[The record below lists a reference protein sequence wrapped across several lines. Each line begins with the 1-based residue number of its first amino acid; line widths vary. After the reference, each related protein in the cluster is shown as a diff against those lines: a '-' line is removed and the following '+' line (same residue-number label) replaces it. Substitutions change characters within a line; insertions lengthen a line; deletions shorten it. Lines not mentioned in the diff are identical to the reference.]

1 MKKSFLLL
9 PVSIA
14 ILTACSSNSPA
25 PIENVDGT
33 LSPGVMQPV
42 DNNSSG
48 TWQPEI
54 QQNTTPSTM
63 GSSVPTGTQTP
74 QPSFQPTYQPVQQ
87 PAAAQPKPT
96 PAPAPVQPQTKTVT
110 KTVSDCTSSG
120 AINVPRNP
128 NTNAPDY
135 SQIQK
140 GSYKG
145 NTYKVNKGDTMFLIA
160 YLTGMDV
167 KDLASMNNMKEP
179 YSLSVGQT
187 LKISNCSTK
196 TVTTTVP
203 VKTTAPA
210 APAVPAEPEVTY
222 TPGANGT
229 QIGSDGTVIGPI
241 RSGVATGGA
250 STPAFTNNTPSTP
263 VTTTTQVE
271 TTNNT
276 PVNANVVAP
285 VASNVAWQWPT
296 QGNVI
301 QGFSNSDG
309 GNKGIDIS
317 GSRGQ
322 AVKAAASGRV
332 VYAGNALR
340 GYGNLIIIKHND
352 DFLSAYAH
360 NDKILVSDQQEV
372 KAGQEIAKMGSTG
385 TNAVKLH
392 FEIRY
397 KGKSV
402 DPVRYL
408 PRR

>member
-54 QQNTTPSTM
+54 QQNTMPSTM
-63 GSSVPTGTQTP
+63 GGSVPTGTQTP

-87 PAAAQPKPT
+87 PAATQPQ
-96 PAPAPVQPQTKTVT
+96 PAPVPVQPQTKTVT

-196 TVTTTVP
+196 TITTTVP
-203 VKTTAPA
+203 VKTTASA
-210 APAVPAEPEVTY
+210 APAAPAEPEVTY

-241 RSGVATGGA
+241 KSGVATGGA

-322 AVKAAASGRV
+322 SVKAAASGRI

-408 PRR
+408 PRK

>member
-9 PVSIA
+9 PLSVA
-14 ILTACSSNSPA
+14 ILSACSSNTQA
-25 PIENVDGT
+25 PIENADGI
-33 LSPGVMQPV
+33 LSPGIMQPV
-42 DNNSSG
+42 DNNSTGGS
-48 TWQPEI
+48 WQPEI
-54 QQNTTPSTM
+54 QQNTMPNM
-63 GSSVPTGTQTP
+63 GSSVPSGVQNP
-74 QPSFQPTYQPVQQ
+74 QPNFQPTYQPVQS
-87 PAAAQPKPT
+87 AQPTVTAPV
-96 PAPAPVQPQTKTVT
+96 APAQSQTKTVT
-110 KTVSDCTSSG
+110 KTVSDCSG
-120 AINVPRNP
+120 SQHVDVPRNP

-145 NTYKVNKGDTMFLIA
+145 STYKVNKGDTMFLIA
-160 YLTGMDV
+160 YLAGIDV
-167 KDLASMNNMKEP
+167 KELAALNNMTEP

-187 LKISNCSTK
+187 LKIGNCSTK

-203 VKTTAPA
+203 VAATATTASAAKPVEPA
-210 APAVPAEPEVTY
+210 VTY
-222 TPGANGT
+222 TPGENGT
-229 QIGSDGTVIGPI
+229 QIGSDGTIIGPI
-241 RSGVATGGA
+241 KSGAGMPSVAPTFNTA
-250 STPAFTNNTPSTP
+250 STTPSTPSTP
-263 VTTTTQVE
+263 VSQPATQN
-271 TTNNT
+271 TT

-285 VASNVAWQWPT
+285 IASNVAWQWPAT
-296 QGNVI
+296 GNII

-309 GNKGIDIS
+309 GNKGIDIA

-322 AVKAAASGRV
+322 AVKVAAAGRV

-402 DPVRYL
+402 DPIRYL